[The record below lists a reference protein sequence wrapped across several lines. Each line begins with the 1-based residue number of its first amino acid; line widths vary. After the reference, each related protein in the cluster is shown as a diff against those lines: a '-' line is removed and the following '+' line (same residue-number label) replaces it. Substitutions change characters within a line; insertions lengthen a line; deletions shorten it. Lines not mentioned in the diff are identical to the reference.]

1 MNSSDNGNNSN
12 DNSNNIG
19 NDGGNDSGAA
29 HAANISISVIVPAYN
44 VQQFIDDC
52 LHHIVEQMGPQH
64 ELIVVDDGST
74 DSTAA
79 RVEQVRAA
87 HPQLRIVLQRQANQG
102 ISEARNAGLAL
113 ARGDYIAFVD
123 SDDRL
128 LPGALAALD
137 ATIAA
142 RRPDVIATA
151 LRMWHPDAPRKDR
164 DVFMSYP
171 SGRLLTSLDEIL
183 VPFFDDRHMYIWCK
197 VFRRAIYQQLAAPVF
212 PPQRLFEDVSTVPL
226 LLLRCRSLVYLPQV
240 LLAYRKHP
248 VSITRVIS
256 AQWCRD
262 FVTALASVKPHLAS
276 AGVSERVQARF
287 DAAVCDFYASTAKS
301 SYELPAA
308 AGKKVRAEIRAI
320 FLSSLF
326 GQPRQ
331 VFTRMAGQA
340 GDAHAGRQARMAF
353 DGDWLFHL
361 RQSASRRLKQWRR
374 MAHTRA
380 VTRRAGPR

>member
-1 MNSSDNGNNSN
+1 MNSSDNSNNSN

-29 HAANISISVIVPAYN
+29 HAANISISISVIVPAYN

-262 FVTALASVKPHLAS
+262 FVTARRCAPRS
-276 AGVSERVQARF
+276 AP
-287 DAAVCDFYASTAKS
+287 S
-301 SYELPAA
+301 SC
-308 AGKKVRAEIRAI
+308 RAC
-320 FLSSLF
+320 
-326 GQPRQ
+326 
-331 VFTRMAGQA
+331 
-340 GDAHAGRQARMAF
+340 
-353 DGDWLFHL
+353 
-361 RQSASRRLKQWRR
+361 SASRARCSPAWPARPATPTPAARPAWPSTATGCSTCARAPAGASSSGAAWRTP
-374 MAHTRA
+374 A
-380 VTRRAGPR
+380 P